1 MVSGSLVGYWLIV
14 SLKFLCLDFLC
25 DDLGYVLVLCL
36 FLAEL
41 RSFLGTQRSGTR
53 CNGSSRPLLF
63 HLLAL
68 NYSLCPSQLIVA
80 LRLSLAFAF
89 SVVLIVASS
98 CFGES
103 IPFVLLRN

>member
-1 MVSGSLVGYWLIV
+1 VVSGSLVGYWLIV

-36 FLAEL
+36 FLGEL
-41 RSFLGTQRSGTR
+41 RSFCEPNVLGPDAI
-53 CNGSSRPLLF
+53 GSSRPLLF